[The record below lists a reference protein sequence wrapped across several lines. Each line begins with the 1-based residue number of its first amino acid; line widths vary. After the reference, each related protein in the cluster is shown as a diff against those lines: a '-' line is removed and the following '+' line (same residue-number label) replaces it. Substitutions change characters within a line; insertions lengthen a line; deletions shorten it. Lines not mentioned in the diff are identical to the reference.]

1 MLSVL
6 SSSLFCDNAS
16 KAQYDASRES
26 GTRLFDNVPDWSED
40 IVQTSLW
47 HGTDH
52 IAVCTGVLSLMT
64 FLDSAS
70 WSYQNLGH
78 FSFPLREIKF
88 RLTVGRHI
96 FVFSGVF
103 FQVFFYLDWG

>member
-6 SSSLFCDNAS
+6 SSSLFCENAS
-16 KAQYDASRES
+16 KAHYDASRES

-64 FLDSAS
+64 FFDCAS

-78 FSFPLREIKF
+78 FSFAGDQISF
-88 RLTVGRHI
+88 DGRTPHFCICGSI
-96 FVFSGVF
+96 FPCFLN
-103 FQVFFYLDWG
+103 LDWG